1 MPEGPEIRRA
11 ADRLHEQLA
20 GRRLE
25 SVWFAFPELAAEA
38 DSLVGREVTA
48 VDSWGKALLTRFDDG
63 RVLYSHNQL
72 YGVWK
77 LHDAE
82 REPDTE
88 RSLRVR
94 LTAEGCSASL
104 YSASDVS
111 LWPAERL
118 AEHPFLSRLGPDLL
132 TPRGHAGAG
141 RGAFERAA
149 LRAPSAGRAAARS
162 GTFRRHRQLPAL
174 RDSFLRRA
182 VAHGPGRRPERRA
195 TARAGAYHPRR
206 DPTGLRTG
214 RRDQPR
220 RVGGRC
226 QAARREPTAQ
236 SLCRVR
242 ARRQAVSR
250 LRHAD
255 RATDGRLA
263 SALSLPELPARLTDL

>member
-25 SVWFAFPELAAEA
+25 AVWFAFPELAAEA

-94 LTAEGCSASL
+94 LTAKGRSASL

-111 LWPAERL
+111 LWPADRL

-132 TPRGHAGAG
+132 THGVTPEQAQARLQEPRFV
-141 RGAFERAA
+141 R
-149 LRAPSAGRAAARS
+149 
-162 GTFRRHRQLPAL
+162 
-174 RDSFLRRA
+174 
-182 VAHGPGRRPERRA
+182 
-195 TARAGAYHPRR
+195 
-206 DPTGLRTG
+206 
-214 RRDQPR
+214 R
-220 RVGGRC
+220 RVGGLLLD
-226 QAARREPTAQ
+226 QALFAGIGNYLRSEILFFAGLAP
-236 SLCRVR
+236 SSRVADLAPER
-242 ARRQAVSR
+242 LERLAGTILDVTRQAYEQAGVTNRGEWAASARRQGESRRLCRFAVYER
-250 LRHAD
+250 
-255 RATDGRLA
+255 DGRPCHACGTAIVRQTVA
-263 SALSLPELPARLTDL
+263 SRRLYRCPNCQPDERM